1 MNHVMKLRPTYFD
14 MIAGGTKIY
23 EIRLNDEKRQLVQVG
38 DIITFQREPE
48 LEQTYTT
55 IVTELLHF
63 GTFNQMASKLPL
75 VKVGFANMSPAEVVE
90 IYHQFYTPENEQKY
104 GVLAIKVENIK

>member
-14 MIAGGTKIY
+14 MIADGTKIY

-48 LEQTYTT
+48 LAQTCTT

-63 GTFNQMASKLPL
+63 DTFNQMASKLPL
-75 VKVGFANMSPAEVVE
+75 AKVGFANMTPDEVVE